1 MWISLEKQAGIESE
15 ESSVADISAALVE
28 LQEVNPAQLATQ
40 EGHAIEQ
47 ITERTGTNAE
57 RQTMIKNVTLKL

>member
-1 MWISLEKQAGIESE
+1 M
-15 ESSVADISAALVE
+15 ADISAALVE